1 MCAALLAEWWRG
13 EYSNSI
19 VYVVIDE
26 TVQSLLGVVGRG
38 GRCVGICRQ
47 QLFGRILCCDEKPSV
62 ACRVASAV
70 ADVLSEGESA
80 LADGVVLRPGE
91 RDRDC
96 YDDDGADDVVER
108 RRGAVSAGSWYV
120 RADNAIR
127 MGDAG
132 GGGGGGGVCTGG
144 ERCRGMRFGR
154 AKHASWRGGL
164 LVLGGGGGGVEGGGA
179 AASIF
184 TLYRRRRVRL
194 YTDDG
199 SGGRGGLLKCAL
211 TV

>member
-1 MCAALLAEWWRG
+1 M
-13 EYSNSI
+13 
-19 VYVVIDE
+19 
-26 TVQSLLGVVGRG
+26 
-38 GRCVGICRQ
+38 
-47 QLFGRILCCDEKPSV
+47 

-70 ADVLSEGESA
+70 SDVLSESEST

-91 RDRDC
+91 RDRDYC
-96 YDDDGADDVVER
+96 DDDGDDDVDVVER
-108 RRGAVSAGSWYV
+108 QRGAVSAGSWYV

-127 MGDAG
+127 MGDAA
-132 GGGGGGGVCTGG
+132 GGGGVCTGG

-164 LVLGGGGGGVEGGGA
+164 QALLVLSGGGVEGGRA

>member
-1 MCAALLAEWWRG
+1 M
-13 EYSNSI
+13 
-19 VYVVIDE
+19 
-26 TVQSLLGVVGRG
+26 
-38 GRCVGICRQ
+38 
-47 QLFGRILCCDEKPSV
+47 